1 MAMEEEAKMQP
12 PVFNQWTS
20 LTAAQQ
26 EAMEQQKVCTPPIV
40 IFSTPEI
47 LTRHFA
53 IYLQVETKNAND
65 NYISEHPE
73 LRLII
78 AMFLKRV
85 HHISC
90 IFRIGSFIL
99 YRQFHC
105 AAPLRFLVCA
115 LVARMC

>member
-20 LTAAQQ
+20 LTAEQQ
-26 EAMEQQKVCTPPIV
+26 EAMEQQKVCTHPII
-40 IFSTPEI
+40 IFFTSEMQTH
-47 LTRHFA
+47 HFA
-53 IYLQVETKNAND
+53 IYSQVETKNAND

-85 HHISC
+85 HHICC
-90 IFRIGSFIL
+90 IFRSDSFIL
-99 YRQFHC
+99 YTKFHC
-105 AAPLRFLVCA
+105 AAP
-115 LVARMC
+115 